1 MSEHGVS
8 RWLNRID
15 PKETISS
22 LILAFQGHRIAK
34 QLRVPGSSIKLDRDL
49 ASLYSRLGNED
60 INTECFMPLIEAIV
74 AQVTDVEIWKLV
86 LQLIDLT
93 KPINPINPKDPTT
106 PPTSQPSF
114 CGTPRMS
121 NSGSHEGFE
130 ETADFLEDGL
140 REEFKNCSYTHV
152 EGFFE
157 KHFEGKSWSSQWKKV
172 FEAIR
177 LEFVDNRWTRLS
189 SPLAERVFWE
199 MTTTSR

>member
-130 ETADFLEDGL
+130 ETADSGRWAKRRVQELFIYSCGRIFRKAFRRKELVITMEESL
-140 REEFKNCSYTHV
+140 RSDK
-152 EGFFE
+152 
-157 KHFEGKSWSSQWKKV
+157 
-172 FEAIR
+172 A
-177 LEFVDNRWTRLS
+177 
-189 SPLAERVFWE
+189 
-199 MTTTSR
+199 